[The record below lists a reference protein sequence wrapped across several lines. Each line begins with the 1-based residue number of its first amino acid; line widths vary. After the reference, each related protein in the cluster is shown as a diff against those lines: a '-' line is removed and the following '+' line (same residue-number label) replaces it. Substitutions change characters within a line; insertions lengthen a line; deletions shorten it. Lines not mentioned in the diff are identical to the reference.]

1 MLDSIDYFTTEGSY
15 WYVFKLI
22 VGSTDF
28 TGMELGD
35 KNEKLW
41 LYLTFIVCAFVIQ
54 VHFLNML
61 IAIMGQTQGER
72 SMVSAQVMIKD
83 HLRFVMDNRFLM
95 DLALK
100 NKKRVKNIVCAFNS
114 DNVDLNHYQN
124 SDNNGD
130 SGVNAT
136 ILELKKTVLNE
147 FDKGKELARDMQI
160 MIGMLI
166 KRFDEM
172 WKKQNAQEST
182 M

>member
-1 MLDSIDYFTTEGSY
+1 METIDYFTTEGSF

-41 LYLTFIVCAFVIQ
+41 LYLIFIVCAFVIQ

-114 DNVDLNHYQN
+114 DNVDLNH
-124 SDNNGD
+124 SDDHHNDGD
-130 SGVNAT
+130 SGSIIHT
-136 ILELKKTVLNE
+136 IMELKKTVLNE
-147 FDKGKELARDMQI
+147 FAKGRELSRDMQI
-160 MIGMLI
+160 MIGMLL
-166 KRFDEM
+166 KKFDEV
-172 WKKQNAQEST
+172 WKR
-182 M
+182 